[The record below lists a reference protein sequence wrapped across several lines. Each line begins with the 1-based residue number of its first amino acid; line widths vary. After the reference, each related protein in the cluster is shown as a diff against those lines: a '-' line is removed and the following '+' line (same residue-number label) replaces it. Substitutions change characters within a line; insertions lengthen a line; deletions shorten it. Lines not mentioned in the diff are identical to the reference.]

1 MVFFANHMMF
11 FSSFDIFFL
20 SQFMNFDLF
29 SDSWLLK
36 WPVVNSHVLGV
47 NQKIINWQHM
57 SRPSKAVY

>member
-1 MVFFANHMMF
+1 MF

-20 SQFMNFDLF
+20 SQFINFDLF

-36 WPVVNSHVLGV
+36 WPVVNIHVLGV
-47 NQKIINWQHM
+47 KQKIINWQHM